1 MQDSVRHAPILALL
15 ADGAIAAD
23 SYLCRAGLCPSWG
36 KPRSSG
42 GALILG
48 AKSLV
53 PKNKAGVGIANLF
66 VASRFARPLLF
77 PRMLRFRFSLFA
89 ALAGLLIVFTSC
101 ERHRLGEMPELQKE
115 HLHPL
120 APKGEEV
127 DPGVPTPPVSSSPT
141 DFFPKQQP

>member
-1 MQDSVRHAPILALL
+1 VSARPA
-15 ADGAIAAD
+15 
-23 SYLCRAGLCPSWG
+23 
-36 KPRSSG
+36 
-42 GALILG
+42 LG
-48 AKSLV
+48 AKESR
-53 PKNKAGVGIANLF
+53 PRYKGGVGDANLF
-66 VASRFARPLLF
+66 VAPRFTRPLLF
-77 PRMLRFRFSLFA
+77 PRMFRFRFSPLA

-127 DPGVPTPPVSSSPT
+127 DPGVPTPPVSSSPA

>member
-1 MQDSVRHAPILALL
+1 LP
-15 ADGAIAAD
+15 ADGAIAAA
-23 SYLCRAGLCPSWG
+23 LLLVGRTLLTWG
-36 KPRSSG
+36 KPRSRVAARRPRLERVS
-42 GALILG
+42 
-48 AKSLV
+48 
-53 PKNKAGVGIANLF
+53 PQDKAGVGDANLF
-66 VASRFARPLLF
+66 VAPRFTRPLLF
-77 PRMLRFRFSLFA
+77 PRMFRFRFSPLA

-127 DPGVPTPPVSSSPT
+127 DPGVPTPPVSSSPA